1 MAIKVGNSW
10 VSEAAYAYAKKN
22 VETDKQNKGM
32 MQQLSEKFPNTN
44 FTTNTTPFQEKGTN
58 NIAISP
64 NILRQMETNPDKRIE
79 YEALI
84 YDCADLQKSLSS
96 QYAQKGSK
104 LIAQGFIINS
114 DGTLGSW
121 NITKSGG
128 TDLKSS
134 CLLPK
139 NDKNSWFSKM
149 FEKSSKKN
157 VSASV
162 KKDWTA

>member
-10 VSEAAYAYAKKN
+10 VSEAAYAHAKKN
-22 VETDKQNKGM
+22 AEADNQNKQM
-32 MQQLSEKFPNTN
+32 LQQLSEKFPDTN
-44 FTTNTTPFQEKGTN
+44 FTTNTSPFQGKGTN

-64 NILRQMETNPDKRIE
+64 NILRQMENDPDKRIE

-84 YDCADLQKSLSS
+84 YDCNNLQKSLSTQCAS
-96 QYAQKGSK
+96 KGK
-104 LIAQGFIINS
+104 ELVAQGFIINA

-121 NITKSGG
+121 SISKSSG
-128 TDLKSS
+128 TNYKNS

-139 NDKNSWFSKM
+139 NDKSSWFSKM
-149 FEKSSKKN
+149 FEKSSKKTKA
-157 VSASV
+157 ASV